1 MLLFFRGMKFAA
13 AITIMAMMLLGTST
27 QSHAQTGI
35 VHLRIVKAG
44 FIVGVG
50 GGHGTLTY
58 QGHTYRLSV
67 GGVGLGS
74 LGIASADLRGTASNL
89 YKPADIAGT
98 YGAAGAGGT
107 FVGGAAVARLQNEK
121 GVILELHGAQLGF
134 QVSLGLAGMTIA
146 FR

>member
-27 QSHAQTGI
+27 QSQAQTGI

-121 GVILELHGAQLGF
+121 GVVLELHGAQLGF
-134 QVSLGLAGMTIA
+134 QVSLGLAGMTITL
-146 FR
+146 R